1 MIPGGEALRCFAP
14 SRALAPFVTVLFV
27 CTGRGQP
34 MCGPMPALDAQI
46 SIRLDGAATF
56 EFQDGRVVLPPT
68 PAVIGPLS
76 ASVRLNVGPRFRA
89 VGASLTAAGW
99 VALFGMPAEAIRDQV
114 VPLSALWGDGPVGRL
129 FDALQSAPDEGALAW
144 LLDTVLTARLAG
156 GGRRVDPRIG
166 MIERW
171 IGGSPTLSLDELSG
185 RLDLSA
191 RQVSRLTLGAYGVTP
206 KLLAMRHRAARAAAR
221 IALDPRAGGAYDFG
235 YADQSHMIRDFRRFL
250 GTTPLQ
256 FAQIE
261 VAREIFVATEGADA
275 SLTRQ
280 NRHHAEWD
288 RV

>member
-1 MIPGGEALRCFAP
+1 MTPPGDALRCFAP

-46 SIRLDGAATF
+46 SIRLGGTATF
-56 EFQDGRVVLPPT
+56 EFADGRTVFPPT

-76 ASVRLNVGPRFRA
+76 QSVRLNVGPSFRA

-99 VALFGMPAEAIRDQV
+99 SALFGVPAEAIRDQIV
-114 VPLSALWGDGPVGRL
+114 DLAALWGDGPVDRM
-129 FDALQSAPDEGALAW
+129 FDALQSAPDDGALAW
-144 LLDTVLTARLAG
+144 LLDTVLTARLAE
-156 GGRRVDPRIG
+156 RRWRLDPRLDL
-166 MIERW
+166 IERW
-171 IGGSPTLSLDELSG
+171 IGHSPNLGLDELSD
-185 RLDLSA
+185 RLELSG

-221 IALDPRAGGAYDFG
+221 IALDPPGGAAYDFG

-256 FAQIE
+256 FASIE
-261 VAREIFVATEGADA
+261 VAREIFVATETADA

-280 NRHHAEWD
+280 NRHSPDWEYA
-288 RV
+288 